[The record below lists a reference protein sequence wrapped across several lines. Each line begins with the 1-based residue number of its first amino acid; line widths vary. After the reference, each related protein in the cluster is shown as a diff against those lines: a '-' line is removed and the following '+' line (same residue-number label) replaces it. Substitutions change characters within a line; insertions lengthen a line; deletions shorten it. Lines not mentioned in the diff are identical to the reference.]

1 MFVVD
6 RGWIPAGDTLAAP
19 DSVPS
24 PPAGEVTVVVRLKPG
39 EPEIPGRSAPEGQL
53 ATVRLQDV
61 ADLVGEPTYTGMY
74 GLLISENPAPADR
87 PLAAQR
93 PVEDEG
99 PHLSYALQW
108 IAFGILAFI
117 GLVWAVRRERTIAA
131 GGVIPKRRERDAE
144 VEDAI
149 LDSESAS
156 GQASAI
162 RSA

>member
-1 MFVVD
+1 
-6 RGWIPAGDTLAAP
+6 
-19 DSVPS
+19 
-24 PPAGEVTVVVRLKPG
+24 
-39 EPEIPGRSAPEGQL
+39 
-53 ATVRLQDV
+53 
-61 ADLVGEPTYTGMY
+61 MY
-74 GLLISENPAPADR
+74 GLLISEAPPAADR

-131 GGVIPKRRERDAE
+131 GGTIPKRRERDAE

-149 LDSESAS
+149 LDSA
-156 GQASAI
+156 QASAI